1 MDLSRL
7 PLFSALTRKLSWLS
21 QRQKVLAQNISNA
34 DTPGYRPKDL
44 KPVEFGRLV
53 KSAAR
58 RIDVRLTNPLH
69 LGRASQPDGG
79 QSRAQVQRRTY
90 EAAPDGNAVVL
101 EEQMAKVAQT
111 AVEFQLATNLYR
123 KHVALL
129 KTVLGRG
136 SN

>member
-1 MDLSRL
+1 MDLSQL
-7 PLFSALTRKLSWLS
+7 PIFSALTRKLSWLS

-34 DTPGYRPKDL
+34 DTPDYRPHDL
-44 KPVEFGRLV
+44 KPLNFDRLV
-53 KSAAR
+53 QGTAR

-69 LGRASQPDGG
+69 LGPASRPDGG
-79 QSRAQVQRRTY
+79 RSREQVQRRTY
-90 EAAPDGNAVVL
+90 EVAPDGNAVVL

-123 KHVALL
+123 KHVTLI